1 VNRSPP
7 RVVLDTNVV
16 LSALVFR
23 SETAGRLRHAWQS
36 GACRP
41 LVSTATA
48 RELLR
53 VLAYPKFRLSA
64 DDRQE
69 LLADYLPFTTSVR
82 IPVPPPAV
90 PECRD
95 PHDSIF
101 LELATAGRAR
111 LLVSGDRDLLA
122 LVGQTKLAIVTPANF
137 LLCLGDIPRP

>member
-1 VNRSPP
+1 MSRSPL

-23 SETAGRLRHAWQS
+23 SESANRLRYAWQR

-53 VLAYPKFRLSA
+53 VLAYPKFRLSI
-64 DDRQE
+64 DERQE

-82 IPVPPPAV
+82 ITTPAPEVPQ
-90 PECRD
+90 CRD
-95 PHDSIF
+95 PHDFIF

-122 LVGQTKLAIVTPANF
+122 LAGKTEFGVVTPADF
-137 LLCLGDIPRP
+137 LLHLGDETYP

>member
-1 VNRSPP
+1 VSRSPL

-23 SETAGRLRHAWQS
+23 GETAGRLRHAWQC

-41 LVSTATA
+41 LVSTSTA

-53 VLAYPKFRLSA
+53 VLAYPKFRPSA

-82 IPVPPPAV
+82 IPAPPQALPD
-90 PECRD
+90 CRD

-101 LELATAGRAR
+101 LELAAAGRAR
-111 LLVSGDRDLLA
+111 LLISGDRDLLA
-122 LVGQTKLAIVTPANF
+122 LAGKTVFGIVTPADF
-137 LLCLGDIPRP
+137 LLRLGDIPHP

>member
-1 VNRSPP
+1 VSRSPL

-23 SETAGRLRHAWQS
+23 SETASRLRHAWQC

-41 LVSTATA
+41 LVSTATV

-53 VLAYPKFRLSA
+53 VLAYPKFRLST
-64 DDRQE
+64 DDQQE

-82 IPVPPPAV
+82 IPATPPAV
-90 PECRD
+90 PQCRD

-101 LELATAGRAR
+101 LELAAAGRAR

-122 LVGQTKLAIVTPANF
+122 LAGQTAFGIVTPADF
-137 LLCLGDIPRP
+137 LLRPGNIPRP